1 MSDQHQAAT
10 AAAGDLELA
19 GTTYRVEHVPGPG
32 GHRVTY
38 LVAPDGEVFVL
49 RPYLGAS
56 TGVHQV
62 VRCGP
67 GSNDPARQLLHH
79 EGRQV
84 RVLVLG
90 DVLETAPTPRR
101 RRS

>member
-1 MSDQHQAAT
+1 MSDQQHQT
-10 AAAGDLELA
+10 AADEVALA
-19 GTTYRVEHVPGPG
+19 GVAYRVEHVPGPG
-32 GHRVTY
+32 GHRTTY

-49 RPYLGAS
+49 RPYLGAG

-67 GSNDPARQLLHH
+67 GSSDPAHQLLHH

-84 RVLVLG
+84 RVLVPG
-90 DVLETAPTPRR
+90 DVLEPAPASRR
-101 RRS
+101 RP